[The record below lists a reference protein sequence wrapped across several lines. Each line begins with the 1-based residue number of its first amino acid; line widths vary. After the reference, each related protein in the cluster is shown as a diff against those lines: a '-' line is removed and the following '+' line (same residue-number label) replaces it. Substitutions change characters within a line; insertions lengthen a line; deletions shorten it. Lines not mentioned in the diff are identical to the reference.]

1 MRFIQTLP
9 FLAAF
14 VSAQQ
19 DVVAGVFS
27 KISTDVTALDTAIKG
42 FTSDGTALT
51 GASTTL
57 ISDINSGTSTI
68 QGSQP
73 LDITGASGIV
83 SSVTGLSSTIDST
96 ITDLIAKKSAI
107 VAAGLGGTVYQSLL
121 DQQTA
126 SKALSDAVTAKTPT
140 ALQST
145 AATLSQGILDAIGR
159 GVTAFQDQAGSTGP
173 ASSAPASSSAAA
185 TGSSSA
191 VASSTAATKPT
202 TAVGTAT
209 SSPATTPTSKSGTY
223 STTKAAPP
231 ASFTG
236 AANVQGPMIGFA
248 VAAAG
253 LVAAL

>member
-19 DVVAGVFS
+19 DVVAGVFT
-27 KISTDVTALDTAIKG
+27 KISSDVTALDTAIKG

-51 GASTTL
+51 GSSKTL

-96 ITDLIAKKSAI
+96 ITDLIGKKSAI

-145 AATLSQGILDAIGR
+145 ASTLSQGILDAIAR
-159 GVTAFQDQAGSTGP
+159 GVTAFQDQAGSTGS
-173 ASSAPASSSAAA
+173 ASSAPASSSAAPA
-185 TGSSSA
+185 SSSA
-191 VASSTAATKPT
+191 AAPSSSAAATKPT
-202 TAVGTAT
+202 TAVGAAT
-209 SSPATTPTSKSGTY
+209 SNT
-223 STTKAAPP
+223 
-231 ASFTG
+231 
-236 AANVQGPMIGFA
+236 
-248 VAAAG
+248 AG
-253 LVAAL
+253 K